1 MKTVSTNRIFGGTQG
16 VYEHESTSTNTPMRF
31 SVYVPDAARDHR
43 LPVVMFL
50 SGLTCTEQNF
60 TTKAGAQRAAS
71 KHGLILVA
79 PDTSPRGEGVAD
91 DDAYDL
97 GQGAGF
103 YVNATEAPWAAHFSM
118 YDYVTS
124 ELIDLVRDRFAADVD
139 RLGVTGHSMGG
150 HGALIVALKNPD
162 RFKSVSAFAP
172 ICHPTAVPWGKK
184 AFSAYLGAD
193 ESKWGAY
200 DACSLIEGGAKTS
213 KILVDQGEADNFLE
227 AGQLEPQDLEAAC
240 AAAGQPLELRR
251 QAGYDHSYY
260 FIASFVD
267 DHLAH
272 HAAILGA

>member
-103 YVNATEAPWAAHFSM
+103 YVNATEAPWATHFRM

-139 RLGVTGHSMGG
+139 
-150 HGALIVALKNPD
+150 
-162 RFKSVSAFAP
+162 
-172 ICHPTAVPWGKK
+172 
-184 AFSAYLGAD
+184 
-193 ESKWGAY
+193 
-200 DACSLIEGGAKTS
+200 
-213 KILVDQGEADNFLE
+213 
-227 AGQLEPQDLEAAC
+227 
-240 AAAGQPLELRR
+240 
-251 QAGYDHSYY
+251 
-260 FIASFVD
+260 
-267 DHLAH
+267 
-272 HAAILGA
+272 

>member
-193 ESKWGAY
+193 TSKWGAY
-200 DACSLIEGGAKTS
+200 DACALIEGGAKTS

-227 AGQLEPQDLEAAC
+227 AGQLQPQDLEAAC
-240 AAAGQPLELRR
+240 VAAGQPLELRR